1 MLNAHKNKIDHETQ
15 PNGETCQA
23 KEHYLLH
30 CSKYEKERKVLFK
43 TKKIT
48 KKNSQYIITLTMEDV
63 LGEENFMH
71 DDCNFFREAFE
82 KYINATK
89 KGF

>member
-43 TKKIT
+43 AKKIT
-48 KKNSQYIITLTMEDV
+48 KKTANTSSP
-63 LGEENFMH
+63 
-71 DDCNFFREAFE
+71 
-82 KYINATK
+82 
-89 KGF
+89 